1 MRRRQPR
8 STRTYTLFPY
18 TTLFRSA
25 SGSPDRLPSAASILE
40 PSPGALLRRRIFRHA
55 GLTIGGGVL
64 LFILAMAI
72 LAPLLAPYD
81 PYFQDLTQRLIPPVW
96 HDKGSWAHPLGT
108 DGFGRDYLS
117 RVIYG

>member
-1 MRRRQPR
+1 M
-8 STRTYTLFPY
+8 TLA
-18 TTLFRSA
+18 T
-25 SGSPDRLPSAASILE
+25 GSPDRLPSAASILE

-81 PYFQDLTQRLIPPVW
+81 PYFQGLTQRLLPPVW
-96 HDKGSWAHPLGT
+96 HDKGRWAHTLGP
-108 DGFGRDYLS
+108 DGLAPDPPPRLHS
-117 RVIYG
+117 TPR